1 MAEDDDAV
9 ETVVYQRQQGAKE
22 LGELFHGNRTV
33 AEVEK
38 NGEAQNHQARGGERL
53 G

>member
-1 MAEDDDAV
+1 VAEDDDAV

-33 AEVEK
+33 AEVGEK
-38 NGEAQNHQARGGERL
+38 R
-53 G
+53 